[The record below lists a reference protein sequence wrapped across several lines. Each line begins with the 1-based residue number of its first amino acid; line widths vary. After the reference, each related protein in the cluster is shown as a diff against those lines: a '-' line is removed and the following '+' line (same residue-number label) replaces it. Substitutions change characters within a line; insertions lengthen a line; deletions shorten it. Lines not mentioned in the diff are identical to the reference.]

1 MLKKAMYVLS
11 DHIMVSNHWFI
22 AEKLKLFNLF
32 WHKKQLNSDFLVS
45 SESMYKMPNKERKC
59 PCFCFTVGKLS
70 DVSLLLAK
78 ITFYFNY
85 SLHLHFLV
93 WIASEWLGFE
103 TDFLWLISSIWCQL
117 FYMHLTTVSKKVW
130 IQIKFSGLLNSTAFW
145 WVVITTMNRP

>member
-45 SESMYKMPNKERKC
+45 SQSMYKMPNKERKC

-85 SLHLHFLV
+85 SLHLHF
-93 WIASEWLGFE
+93 
-103 TDFLWLISSIWCQL
+103 
-117 FYMHLTTVSKKVW
+117 
-130 IQIKFSGLLNSTAFW
+130 FSLNSFGMIGVW
-145 WVVITTMNRP
+145 NRFSLIDIIYLMSIVLYASDDRIEKSLDSN

>member
-1 MLKKAMYVLS
+1 MYVLS
-11 DHIMVSNHWFI
+11 DLIMVSNHWFI

-45 SESMYKMPNKERKC
+45 SQSMYKMPNKERKC

-85 SLHLHFLV
+85 SLLFIFFSLNSFRMIGVWNRFSLIDIIYLLSIVLYASDDRIEKKSGFKLSFLV
-93 WIASEWLGFE
+93 Y
-103 TDFLWLISSIWCQL
+103 SIQL
-117 FYMHLTTVSKKVW
+117 LFDE
-130 IQIKFSGLLNSTAFW
+130 
-145 WVVITTMNRP
+145 

>member
-45 SESMYKMPNKERKC
+45 SQSMYKMPNKERKC

-85 SLHLHFLV
+85 SLLLHFLV

-117 FYMHLTTVSKKVW
+117 FYMHLTTVSKKKSGFKLSFLVYS
-130 IQIKFSGLLNSTAFW
+130 IQLLFDE
-145 WVVITTMNRP
+145 